1 MKLSK
6 SIKVIGAAL
15 AVAVLASPSAFASVA
30 LTGAGA
36 TFPGPLI
43 EACKVGYNN
52 ETKNSFTYGLGGS
65 SAGRSASDKQ
75 TALVNFSDTP
85 HTAARA
91 GVIHAPVIAG
101 PIAVIYNIG
110 NNKPLYLS
118 PATVAGIFGGT
129 ITKWNDP
136 KIVAENNRSIK
147 ETIFKTDGKGVT
159 VKNKAGKPEVLREV
173 ERKIRYTLPNKP
185 IKVIYRSDG
194 SGTTGNFTAA
204 LRALAP
210 DIWTNEGNNAFTTSF
225 PGKINAP
232 GNLGR
237 IVGQSQSAGVVAL
250 AAKTQYSITYA
261 ESSFAKSAGLAVA
274 NIQNP
279 SGNYQAPNSAG
290 VSAFLG
296 ASTISDKGYVTY
308 DYKTK
313 DPGAYV
319 FGSISYALFDT
330 KQKDAATAKAV
341 KELLTYFLDPKCPNS
356 APELEYTSITGKFR
370 DANLALIAK
379 ITS

>member
-6 SIKVIGAAL
+6 SIKVLGAAL
-15 AVAVLASPSAFASVA
+15 AVAVLASPSAIAAVS

-43 EACKVGYNN
+43 EACKVGYSK
-52 ETKNSFTYGLGGS
+52 ETGNTFTYGLGGS
-65 SAGRSASDKQ
+65 GAGRTASDKQ
-75 TALVNFSDTP
+75 TSLVNFSDTP
-85 HTAARA
+85 HTAARD
-91 GVIHAPVIAG
+91 GVLHAPVIAG

-136 KIVAENNRSIK
+136 KIKADNNRSVK

-159 VKNKAGKPEVLREV
+159 VKDKNGKPVVLREV
-173 ERKIRYTLPNKP
+173 TRNIRYTFPDKP
-185 IKVIYRSDG
+185 IKVIYRSDS
-194 SGTTGNFTAA
+194 SGTSGNFTAA

-210 DIWTNEGNNAFTTSF
+210 DVWTKPGNNVFSTSF
-225 PGKINAP
+225 PGSINAI

-237 IVGQSQSAGVVAL
+237 IVGQSQSSGVVAL

-279 SGNYQAPNSAG
+279 SGNFQAPNSAG

-308 DYKTK
+308 DFATK
-313 DPGAYV
+313 DPGAYM
-319 FGSISYALFDT
+319 FGSISYAMVDT
-330 KQKDAATAKAV
+330 KQKDAETAKAV

-356 APELEYTSITGKFR
+356 APELEYTTITGKFR

>member
-6 SIKVIGAAL
+6 SIKVIGIAL
-15 AVAVLASPSAFASVA
+15 AVAVLASPTAYANVA

-43 EACKVGYNN
+43 EACKVGYNKD
-52 ETKNSFTYGLGGS
+52 TGNSFTYGLGGS
-65 SAGRSASDKQ
+65 GAGRTASDKE

-159 VKNKAGKPEVLREV
+159 LKDKAGKPVILREV
-173 ERKIRYTLPNKP
+173 TRQIRYTLPNKT
-185 IKVIYRSDG
+185 IKVVYRSDS
-194 SGTTGNFTAA
+194 SGTSGNFTDA
-204 LRALAP
+204 LNKLAP
-210 DIWTNEGNNAFTTSF
+210 TVWTKPGNNVFATSF
-225 PGKINAP
+225 PGSINAV

-274 NIQNP
+274 NIQNA
-279 SGNYQAPNSAG
+279 SGSFQAPNSAG

-308 DYKTK
+308 DFATK

-319 FGSISYALFDT
+319 FGSISYAMVDT

-341 KELLTYFLDPKCPNS
+341 KDLLTYFLDPKCPNS

>member
-85 HTAARA
+85 HTAARE

-110 NNKPLYLS
+110 NNKPFYLS

>member
-6 SIKVIGAAL
+6 SIKVFGAAL